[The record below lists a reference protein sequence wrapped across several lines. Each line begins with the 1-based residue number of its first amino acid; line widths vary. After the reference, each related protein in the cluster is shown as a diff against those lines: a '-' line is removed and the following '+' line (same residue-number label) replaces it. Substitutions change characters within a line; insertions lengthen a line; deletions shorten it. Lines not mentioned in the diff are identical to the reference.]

1 MAQYILFS
9 VDIFT
14 HPRVTANGH
23 GSDPEPDAVGRS
35 SEKGATKGIR
45 YTAGNKA
52 KHLSARVHTATQ
64 LITPRDE
71 YCLC

>member
-23 GSDPEPDAVGRS
+23 GSDPEPDAVGKKLR
-35 SEKGATKGIR
+35 EGC
-45 YTAGNKA
+45 Y
-52 KHLSARVHTATQ
+52 Q
-64 LITPRDE
+64 RDQI
-71 YCLC
+71 YCR